1 MLVVRTCICLCLC
14 TFSLSSNTG
23 TFYQKKRSELNGIGG
38 QVVFMQSSWRLGK
51 KKEKRREKDVE
62 CPLSLSI
69 KKIKN
74 DAQSENSTFVCV

>member
-1 MLVVRTCICLCLC
+1 MHGPMF
-14 TFSLSSNTG
+14 FSFFLFLKRVEWNRWSGGVHAVLLETG
-23 TFYQKKRSELNGIGG
+23 T
-38 QVVFMQSSWRLGK
+38 K